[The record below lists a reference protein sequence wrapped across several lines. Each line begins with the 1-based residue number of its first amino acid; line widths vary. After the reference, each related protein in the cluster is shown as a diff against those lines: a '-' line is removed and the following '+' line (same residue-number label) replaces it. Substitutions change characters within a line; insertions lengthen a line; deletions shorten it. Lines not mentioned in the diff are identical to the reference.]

1 MSKDNF
7 RLLVEDSIAHL
18 QFNRPERLNTMD
30 TGFWKQFPA
39 MLDDLATRDDIRA
52 LVISSTGKHFS
63 AGMDLSVFTNPDVI
77 RMNGEPARVGEKLR
91 RLVLELQ
98 DCFNRL
104 EKLRFPVLAAIQGGC
119 IGGALDLCAAC
130 DMRFCTA
137 DAFFSIRETRL
148 GMTADLGTLQRLPHL
163 VPQGLLRELAYTG
176 RDMDSNEAFRI
187 GLVNRVFECQD
198 SMLAAVLDMAR
209 EIAGHSPLAITGTK
223 QMINYSRDHSL
234 SDSLDMMATWQAGM
248 FRPEDLMRGLQA
260 HMSKQAPTY
269 RNLATAERVF
279 GPVKTMNGEIAD
291 RA

>member
-7 RLLVEDSIAHL
+7 GLLVEDSIAHL

-39 MLDDLATRDDIRA
+39 MLDDIATRDDIRA

-77 RMNGEPARVGEKLR
+77 RMSGEPARVGEKLR

-104 EKLRFPVLAAIQGGC
+104 EKLRFPVLVAIQGGC

-176 RDMDSNEAFRI
+176 RDMDSSEAFRI
-187 GLVNRVFECQD
+187 GLVNRVFERQD

-279 GPVKTMNGEIAD
+279 GPANRMNGEIAD